1 MMLSD
6 KDLSKLI
13 ENRKLVIRPFDS
25 SAIGCAS
32 IDLTLSDKFAEYSE
46 DIDSH
51 VTPSITRSFSASNI
65 KLLQNGFVL
74 GMTREYIRIPN
85 GYYGFIET
93 RGNFARA
100 GITVSSNDGHIDPG
114 TDSMITLEIHNRNS
128 VGITL
133 YAGDRIC
140 QLFICQLSSP
150 SSSLY
155 TGKYAHQTKPT
166 VFIP

>member
-1 MMLSD
+1 MLSD

-32 IDLTLSDKFAEYSE
+32 IDLTLSDKFVEYCG
-46 DIDSH
+46 DIDSRI
-51 VTPSITRSFSASNI
+51 TPSATRSFSASNI
-65 KLLQNGFVL
+65 KLPQNGFVL
-74 GMTREYIRIPN
+74 GMTREHIGIPC

-128 VGITL
+128 VGVTL
-133 YAGDRIC
+133 YSGDCIC